1 MKRIKSIKNIILLGY
16 LIIGFTSCDFLD
28 RSDPDKLNKND
39 FYKTENDMY
48 QALNAAYD
56 GLKTNYYNN
65 MYYWTE
71 IRSDNTTLASKTPRT
86 TDPNPDPTIRLCQPK
101 QPIRAYTMISM
112 YTTLHPVMQRY
123 NGPGTECLPVSTEA
137 M

>member
-56 GLKTNYYNN
+56 GLKTNYYN
-65 MYYWTE
+65 TC
-71 IRSDNTTLASKTPRT
+71 TTGPKS
-86 TDPNPDPTIRLCQPK
+86 DPTIRLGIQNS
-101 QPIRAYTMISM
+101 QFGHI
-112 YTTLHPVMQRY
+112 Q
-123 NGPGTECLPVSTEA
+123 
-137 M
+137 

>member
-65 MYYWTE
+65 MYYLDRNQ
-71 IRSDNTTLASKTPRT
+71 IRQYDFGIQNSQFGH
-86 TDPNPDPTIRLCQPK
+86 IQ
-101 QPIRAYTMISM
+101 
-112 YTTLHPVMQRY
+112 
-123 NGPGTECLPVSTEA
+123 
-137 M
+137 

>member
-71 IRSDNTTLASKTPRT
+71 IRSDNTTLASKTA
-86 TDPNPDPTIRLCQPK
+86 NSGI
-101 QPIRAYTMISM
+101 YNVSM

>member
-48 QALNAAYD
+48 QALNASYD
-56 GLKTNYYNN
+56 GLKTNYYNSSVIGDIVDK
-65 MYYWTE
+65 YLKGDFSKEKFIRQLSAATE
-71 IRSDNTTLASKTPRT
+71 IYL
-86 TDPNPDPTIRLCQPK
+86 
-101 QPIRAYTMISM
+101 
-112 YTTLHPVMQRY
+112 
-123 NGPGTECLPVSTEA
+123 TE
-137 M
+137 

>member
-48 QALNAAYD
+48 QALNA
-56 GLKTNYYNN
+56 
-65 MYYWTE
+65 
-71 IRSDNTTLASKTPRT
+71 PT
-86 TDPNPDPTIRLCQPK
+86 TD
-101 QPIRAYTMISM
+101 
-112 YTTLHPVMQRY
+112 
-123 NGPGTECLPVSTEA
+123 
-137 M
+137 